1 MGKGGR
7 KRRSEFLWSWA
18 QAGAQHSST
27 NGRPRNPK
35 AKAFSK
41 LEGRQHPCC
50 ISRQMMHIHHH
61 TVMTDETG
69 RVFEE
74 SFNINLFI
82 TCRLRNHGFLNLTV
96 IALHLQ
102 R

>member
-1 MGKGGR
+1 
-7 KRRSEFLWSWA
+7 
-18 QAGAQHSST
+18 
-27 NGRPRNPK
+27 
-35 AKAFSK
+35 
-41 LEGRQHPCC
+41 
-50 ISRQMMHIHHH
+50 MMHIHHH

-74 SFNINLFI
+74 SFSINLFI
-82 TCRLRNHGFLNLTV
+82 TYRLGNHDFLNFTV